1 MGHRAGQE
9 NLLESVHN
17 VFNLTFVDGEEASGG
32 EGVRDGA
39 ASRRSNACVVQQRH
53 EDRLEVFEDVLN
65 VVDGVELEA
74 EEDAEVAAGDD
85 LGTFSFLERSL
96 DDVGERHAAVVDEI
110 RDVLGRLRPSS
121 NFPFMKQTI
130 ENLLVG
136 DLFQSSY
143 LIRYPRNYCLVI
155 RE

>member
-110 RDVLGRLRPSS
+110 RNVLLAEGAADGVEGASAAGGRLLRRQVHGFSE
-121 NFPFMKQTI
+121 FLL
-130 ENLLVG
+130 ENDILKK
-136 DLFQSSY
+136 
-143 LIRYPRNYCLVI
+143 
-155 RE
+155 